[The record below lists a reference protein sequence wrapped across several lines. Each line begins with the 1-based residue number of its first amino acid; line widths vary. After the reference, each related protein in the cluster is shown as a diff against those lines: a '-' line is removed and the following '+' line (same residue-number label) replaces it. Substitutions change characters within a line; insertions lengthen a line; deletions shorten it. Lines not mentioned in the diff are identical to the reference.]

1 MWKTIKYFGLL
12 GPVIGSFVFVGTN
25 ALQIAEFQNLS
36 VSEIGNKLG
45 FGIWVTLFYGIW
57 GIPIAMLFGIVPA
70 GISGYVYWVI
80 SRSLKLTNPPA
91 VKRFLVG
98 STTSLITTT
107 ILVVVL
113 YLYDCFYH
121 GSDESFSYGWWFF
134 AWPGC
139 IAGGIC
145 GLFVKNINT
154 A

>member
-1 MWKTIKYFGLL
+1 MWKTIIFFGLL

-36 VSEIGNKLG
+36 VTEIGSKLG
-45 FGIWVTLFYGIW
+45 FGIWASLFAGIL
-57 GIPIAMLFGIVPA
+57 GIPIAMLFGMVPA

-91 VKRFLVG
+91 IKRFLVG
-98 STTSLITTT
+98 SITSLITTT
-107 ILVVVL
+107 ILFVVF
-113 YLYDCFYH
+113 YLYNYFYH
-121 GSDESFSYGWWFF
+121 GSDESFFYGWWFF

-139 IAGGIC
+139 ISGGVC
-145 GLFVKNINT
+145 GLFVKNNNT

>member
-1 MWKTIKYFGLL
+1 MRKTIIFFGLL

-25 ALQIAEFQNLS
+25 ALQSAEFQNLS
-36 VSEIGNKLG
+36 IPEIGSKLG
-45 FGIWVTLFYGIW
+45 FGILATVFFSIW
-57 GIPIAMLFGIVPA
+57 GIPFAMLFGMVPA

-80 SRSLKLTNPPA
+80 SRNLKLTNPPA
-91 VKRFLVG
+91 IKRFLVG

-107 ILVVVL
+107 ILFVVF
-113 YLYDCFYH
+113 YSYNYFYH

-139 IAGGIC
+139 IAGGVC
-145 GLFVKNINT
+145 GLFVKINNT